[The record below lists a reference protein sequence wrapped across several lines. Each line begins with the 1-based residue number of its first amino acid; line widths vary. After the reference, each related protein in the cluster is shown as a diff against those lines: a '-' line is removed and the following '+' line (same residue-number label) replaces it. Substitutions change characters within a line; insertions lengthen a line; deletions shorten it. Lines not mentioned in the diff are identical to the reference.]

1 MTKIKNTKKGMAKKT
16 LSMSLV
22 VAMLAT
28 SNVPVWAAEFS
39 DGTDAVATEAPA
51 TFSDDAPVVE
61 DNTEDTSA
69 ASVVNSGDVTT
80 NLKVDKKSVVWATNT
95 SGKEATVS
103 GAITAINDA
112 ALGSLAYRWVDG
124 NNVVPTDAN
133 GAVLTGLQGDLTVTN
148 GVITDIKL
156 APVQALAGKTLTLY
170 IYTKDGNTDAQFDIN
185 TGISVTVEKQDLKS
199 ITLDSALTP
208 VYNGFTQ
215 SVDLNDIEKITV
227 NGGEG
232 TSISTTGTIS
242 NVGKY
247 FNLTSTSGLNAGDEL
262 TVTASADAIP
272 DSPYKGSVSCPVKI
286 AAKSFE
292 TGDIVADVTAGL
304 EYQYTGKAITIPNDK
319 ITLKESKKENEDDNK
334 LGGADLSAAI
344 KNATIAE
351 ADATPGNK
359 TVTVNANTEK
369 LKNFKQKTKKVG
381 NNEVPDTPEFNGTFT
396 TTEKVTIK
404 KRDLSTKGTKIEM
417 KYSNVPAGTTVDKL
431 ADFLK
436 FTGAEGTELN
446 LKHTGA
452 TATDDYTIQVT
463 KTEGSNGSAGSAV
476 DTLTEAGTYNVVI
489 SGNDTKTGGP
499 TCTGSQPLQVTV
511 SGDNII
517 QSATYSNTN
526 YKPYYTGSEVKP
538 TKADLGNLQLT
549 YIDKNGNSTTQ
560 PITVQPSDY
569 EIVGYTNNINA
580 TVYTKAGNI
589 NGVNYYSVGDDRNN
603 NIKSQAS
610 VTIKLIGST
619 AKGSTVTVPFNI
631 LPLEVKA
638 EYIKVPAT
646 ISYNKGY
653 TNAEEYKVPVT
664 VVAKDKDG
672 KNPITL
678 DAKDFTVKYE
688 YTNTDKNNNRKNG
701 NVFGNRIKSTVTV
714 TNTNY
719 IFGST
724 DATASKIEISGDG
737 IDKTEI
743 VAKALTDSMV
753 VANPAT
759 YTYTGGKIEPTYYV
773 IDGTTVL
780 YKEGDISTPANSAEY
795 EEVSITD
802 AVNVGTGKINVKGV
816 SHNDTNSGYSGKATG
831 TFTIT
836 PANTADVKVTFPVDA
851 ELKYTGQT
859 VRPRTFKVTLNGNDV
874 TKQFEVVSWG
884 ENISGKGTVVLKPVD
899 GNKNFTG
906 SNVTAEFNIVKEEV
920 TADLKAYDDKG
931 FEAKVRYAKAEM
943 NPAVGNNPAT
953 VKAYTDDKGTV
964 VANADTPFEFDGT
977 AHTFA
982 KVLLSDITKVGGN
995 KTTAKASDF
1004 EIKYVDN
1011 VAGKKVTGLNN
1022 VGYVYAIAK
1031 DGTGFSGTKTLVTA
1045 DGTIIKNVVAYK
1057 AFSIASVNFVAKNV
1071 TVKNGTYAA
1080 GLPVKPQVIVQIGGT
1095 TLTEGKDYKLTL
1107 INAPTAGAKNTLI
1120 AGKTEATPTD
1130 VTTTKPYGVYIEG
1143 INGYEGSSVIS
1154 MANNDAGSD
1163 KLVWGVDKKNI
1174 GDCTV
1179 TVKDGVTTV
1188 LNGYLPVA
1196 AAEYTSK
1203 NNGDG
1208 TYTVTA
1214 NSTSKNYTG
1223 SKTVKADGKAED
1235 EKPDAPMISSVKVVG
1250 NKATVILSGDSDGA
1264 AGYDYV
1270 ISTDR
1275 DCIKN
1280 KDYDAV
1286 NKNQVQ
1292 TNTTFKYVGQGQ
1304 YYAYCHAWK
1313 RDENGK
1319 KVFSDWSNAYPFVV
1333 SAITPDAPV
1342 ITNVKVSGS
1351 TIKVTYKAAA
1361 NATGYDV
1368 VLGTDSKKENGETRP
1383 YHYGDHKVLNLKE
1396 GTVTATFKKIP
1407 KGTWVVGMH
1416 AFNRTSEDGKKVFSP
1431 WSNLKKATVK

>member
-103 GAITAINDA
+103 GAITATNDA
-112 ALGSLAYRWVDG
+112 ALGSLAYRWVDE
-124 NNVVPTDAN
+124 NNVVP
-133 GAVLTGLQGDLTVTN
+133 TGLQGDLTVTS

-215 SVDLNDIEKITV
+215 SVDLSNINKITV
-227 NGGEG
+227 NGGEN
-232 TSISTTGTIS
+232 TSISTTTVSGTTTS

-292 TGDIVADVTAGL
+292 TGDIVADVAAGL

-319 ITLKESKKENEDDNK
+319 ITLKESKKETEDDNK

-344 KNATIAE
+344 KDATIAE
-351 ADATPGNK
+351 ANATPGNK
-359 TVTVNANTEK
+359 EVTVNANTEK
-369 LKNFKQKTKKVG
+369 LKNFKQKTKKV
-381 NNEVPDTPEFNGTFT
+381 NNTEVPDTPEFNGTFT

-417 KYSNVPAGTTVDKL
+417 KYSNVPAKTTVDKL

-446 LKHTGA
+446 LKHTGT

-499 TCTGSQPLQVTV
+499 TCTGSQTLQVTV
-511 SGDNII
+511 SGDNVI
-517 QSATYSNTN
+517 QSATYTNTS

-549 YIDKNGNSTTQ
+549 YIDKDGN
-560 PITVQPSDY
+560 PITPSIAIQPSEY
-569 EIVGYTNNINA
+569 EIVGYNNNINA
-580 TVYTKAGNI
+580 TVYTKAD
-589 NGVNYYSVGDDRNN
+589 NGVKYYPVGDDRNN

-610 VTIKLIGST
+610 VTIKLTGST
-619 AKGSTVTVPFNI
+619 AKGSTVTVPFKI

-678 DAKDFTVKYE
+678 DAKDFTVKYN
-688 YTNTDKNNNRKNG
+688 YTNANDTNEIGKK
-701 NVFGNRIKSTVTV
+701 IKSTVTI

-719 IFGST
+719 ILGSDEATKMDVT
-724 DATASKIEISGDG
+724 DTNSLLVTKIA
-737 IDKTEI
+737 
-743 VAKALTDSMV
+743 AKALTDSMV
-753 VANPAT
+753 VANPNT
-759 YTYTGGKIEPTYYV
+759 YTYTGGKITPKYYV

-780 YKEGDISTPANSAEY
+780 YKKGAVANNVDPEY

-802 AVNVGTGKINVKGV
+802 AVEVGTGKIKVRGLKGTD
-816 SHNDTNSGYSGKATG
+816 NKSGYSGEATG

-836 PANTADVKVTFPVDA
+836 PANTSDVKVEFT
-851 ELKYTGQT
+851 EKNECKYTGEQ
-859 VRPRTFKVTLNGNDV
+859 VRPRKFKVTLNGNDV
-874 TKQFEVVSWG
+874 TDQFVPVSYG

-906 SNVTAEFNIVKEEV
+906 ANITAEFNIVKEEV
-920 TADLKAYDDKG
+920 KANLKAYDEKG
-931 FEAKVRYAKAEM
+931 FEASDWYAKADAS
-943 NPAVGNNPAT
+943 NV
-953 VKAYTDDKGTV
+953 TDNKGTV
-964 VANADTPFEFDGT
+964 SINATKAFEFDGT

-982 KVLLSDITKVGGN
+982 KVLLSNIEKVTDDGV

-1011 VAGKKVTGLNN
+1011 VAGKPVDGLHN
-1022 VGYVYAIAK
+1022 VGYVYAVAK
-1031 DGTGFSGTKTLVTA
+1031 DGTGFSGAITLVTA

-1057 AFSIASVNFVAKNV
+1057 AFSIESVKFVAKNV

-1080 GLPVKPQVIVQIGGT
+1080 GLPVKPEVTVQIGGT
-1095 TLTEGKDYKLTL
+1095 TLVEGKDYKLTL
-1107 INAPTAGAKNTLI
+1107 IKKPASSYGKDYLI
-1120 AGKTEATPTD
+1120 STKTDVTPTD
-1130 VTTTKPYGVYIEG
+1130 VTTNKPYGVYIKG

-1154 MANNDAGSD
+1154 MAYNESGAE
-1163 KLVWGVDKKNI
+1163 KLVWGIDKKDI
-1174 GDCTV
+1174 KDCTV
-1179 TVKDGVTTV
+1179 TVKDGVATV
-1188 LNGYLPVA
+1188 LNGYLPVDA
-1196 AAEYTSK
+1196 KEYTAK

-1250 NKATVILSGDSDGA
+1250 NKATVILSGDSEGA

-1368 VLGTDSKKENGETRP
+1368 VLGTGSKKENGETRP
-1383 YHYGDHKVLNLKE
+1383 YQYGNHKKLNLKE
-1396 GTVTATFKKIP
+1396 GTVTATFKKVP